1 MAAKKKLE
9 EISVAEKLDNLALL
23 QSVDTKIDNIKILRG
38 ELPLEVK
45 GLEDDLEG
53 LKTRKKTTEEQ
64 INENKENISNQ
75 KNTSEQAIELIK
87 KYEKDQMKV
96 RNNRE
101 FDSINKELEFQKLEI
116 ELAEKKITEFESLN
130 VDKKQIIDD
139 TKIKIKEKEE
149 RLDEKKKELDEI
161 IKRTSEEE
169 EKLVKKRARINKK
182 IEQRLLDAYERIR
195 NSSRNG
201 LAVVSVERNACGGC
215 FNRVTPQQALEVENK
230 KKIIACEHCGRI
242 FIPSVEKEV
251 KK

>member
-1 MAAKKKLE
+1 MVAKKTID
-9 EISVAEKLDNLALL
+9 EISVAEKLDNLASL
-23 QSVDTKIDNIKILRG
+23 QEVDTKIDNIKILRG

-45 GLEDDLEG
+45 GLEDEIEG
-53 LKTRKKTTEEQ
+53 LKTRKKTTEEL
-64 INENKENISNQ
+64 INDNKENIKNQ
-75 KNTSEQAIELIK
+75 KNASIEAAELIK

-116 ELAEKKITEFESLN
+116 ELAEKKIKEFESLN
-130 VDKKQIIDD
+130 IDKKQIIDD

-242 FIPSVEKEV
+242 FIPSVEKE
-251 KK
+251 

>member
-1 MAAKKKLE
+1 MVAKKTID
-9 EISVAEKLDNLALL
+9 EISVAEKLDNLASL
-23 QSVDTKIDNIKILRG
+23 QEVDTKIDNIKILRG

-45 GLEDDLEG
+45 GLEDEIEG
-53 LKTRKKTTEEQ
+53 LKTRKKTTEEL
-64 INENKENISNQ
+64 INDNKENITNQ
-75 KNTSEQAIELIK
+75 KNVSIEAAELIK

-116 ELAEKKITEFESLN
+116 ELAEKKIKEFESLN

-242 FIPSVEKEV
+242 FIPSVEKE
-251 KK
+251 